1 MQIIRAF
8 WNFVWCKVLYA
19 SKLCCIFGFLKIFSN
34 YFSIFLIHCAASKRK
49 TKVTSIRFLW
59 SIIAMT
65 SGEASA
71 KLSFTLTSKNCSW
84 EKCPKQLLN
93 FWIMKMLYGGVSV
106 YIHIFSIVR
115 PYSIFFRSRH
125 SLVTYR
131 KSSKEINHKMY
142 LI

>member
-1 MQIIRAF
+1 MKSSI
-8 WNFVWCKVLYA
+8 YA
-19 SKLCCIFGFLKIFSN
+19 SKLCYIFGFFKVFSN
-34 YFSIFLIHCAASKRK
+34 YFLIFLIHCAASKRK

-93 FWIMKMLYGGVSV
+93 FWIMKMLYGGVSIYIYSVLYFHTV
-106 YIHIFSIVR
+106 YFLEVDTLWLHTEKVVKKLII
-115 PYSIFFRSRH
+115 
-125 SLVTYR
+125 
-131 KSSKEINHKMY
+131 KM
-142 LI
+142 

>member
-106 YIHIFSIVR
+106 YIHIFCIVR
-115 PYSIFFRSRH
+115 QYSIFLEVDTLWKH
-125 SLVTYR
+125 TEKVVKKLT
-131 KSSKEINHKMY
+131 IKMY

>member
-1 MQIIRAF
+1 MKSSI
-8 WNFVWCKVLYA
+8 YA
-19 SKLCCIFGFLKIFSN
+19 SKLCYIFGFFKIFSN
-34 YFSIFLIHCAASKRK
+34 YSSIFLIHCAASKRK

-93 FWIMKMLYGGVSV
+93 FWIMKMLYGGVSIYIYSVLYVHIV
-106 YIHIFSIVR
+106 YFLEVDTLWLHTEKVVKKLTI
-115 PYSIFFRSRH
+115 
-125 SLVTYR
+125 
-131 KSSKEINHKMY
+131 KM
-142 LI
+142 

>member
-1 MQIIRAF
+1 MKSSIY
-8 WNFVWCKVLYA
+8 YA
-19 SKLCCIFGFLKIFSN
+19 SKLCYIFKIFSN
-34 YFSIFLIHCAASKRK
+34 YFLIFLIHCAASKRK

-93 FWIMKMLYGGVSV
+93 FWIMKMLYGGVS
-106 YIHIFSIVR
+106 IVR

-131 KSSKEINHKMY
+131 KSSEEINHKNVAN
-142 LI
+142 IRFE